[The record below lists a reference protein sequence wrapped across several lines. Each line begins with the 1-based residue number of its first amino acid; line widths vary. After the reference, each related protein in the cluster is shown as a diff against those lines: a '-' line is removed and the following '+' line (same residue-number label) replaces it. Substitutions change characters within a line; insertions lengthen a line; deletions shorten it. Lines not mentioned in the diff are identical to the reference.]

1 VRRRIDLR
9 RDDGVA
15 MTEFALIIPVF
26 LLIVAGLLGF
36 GRFFFYWIEA
46 NHLANETARW
56 AVVDRNP
63 YKSCGGSAT
72 GAPGC
77 RTLQQQAVNSVN
89 KEFQSQTSVCI
100 SFPTTQTVGQPV
112 KVDIRRPFTLLPI
125 LNVGT
130 IDITGSATMRM
141 ERFEGGIAPQNF
153 SSGGV
158 GTCP

>member
-1 VRRRIDLR
+1 
-9 RDDGVA
+9 
-15 MTEFALIIPVF
+15 
-26 LLIVAGLLGF
+26 
-36 GRFFFYWIEA
+36 
-46 NHLANETARW
+46 
-56 AVVDRNP
+56 
-63 YKSCGGSAT
+63 
-72 GAPGC
+72 
-77 RTLQQQAVNSVN
+77 
-89 KEFQSQTSVCI
+89 
-100 SFPTTQTVGQPV
+100 V